1 MLKTISLLKRSPAVF
16 QFETEEIHAEL
27 ERVASR
33 ALMGTRG
40 VSHALWGWTPNEL
53 AQGTDWPF
61 LSIQGRTSPSV

>member
-40 VSHALWGWTPNEL
+40 VSHAL
-53 AQGTDWPF
+53 
-61 LSIQGRTSPSV
+61 